1 MQKTSSPFLLLE
13 GEGAA
18 LELQRMSEAEAPA
31 EAVGL
36 LTADGR
42 VILLTNRAEHPRNHF
57 EVTKAD
63 ILSAIRMHEIEDL
76 SGLTL
81 WHSHPNGGVGPSRID
96 MQQRLPFCDHL
107 VVSLT
112 ETGVLFTWY

>member
-1 MQKTSSPFLLLE
+1 MMLLID
-13 GEGAA
+13 GEGSA
-18 LELQRMSEAEAPA
+18 LELHKVADEAAPG

-42 VILLTNRAEHPRNHF
+42 VIPLTNHASEPGSNF
-57 EVTKAD
+57 EVTKED
-63 ILSAIRMHEIEDL
+63 ILSAIRMHEVEDL
-76 SGLTL
+76 TGLTL

-107 VVSLT
+107 VVTLT
-112 ETGVLFTWY
+112 ETGVVFTWY